1 MNLGEG
7 KKIVGFNI
15 DGFGKMYLAV
25 QQPVAVSGEETLLDD
40 AGGTEIVVMEV
51 EAGSPLEATMDRYV
65 DRDLRQIL
73 MKQSEARMQ
82 ETEEEPMS
90 AEDIGATVG
99 DLISQEVPKAE
110 KGGLFSRFFGLG

>member
-1 MNLGEG
+1 M
-7 KKIVGFNI
+7 
-15 DGFGKMYLAV
+15 D
-25 QQPVAVSGEETLLDD
+25 EET
-40 AGGTEIVVMEV
+40 GGTELVVMEV

-82 ETEEEPMS
+82 ETEEERMS
-90 AEDIGATVG
+90 PEDMGATVG
-99 DLISQEVPKAE
+99 ELAGQEVPKAE

>member
-15 DGFGKMYLAV
+15 DGLGKMYLAV
-25 QQPVAVSGEETLLDD
+25 QQPVAVSGEETLSDD

-65 DRDLRQIL
+65 DLDLRQIL
-73 MKQSEARMQ
+73 KNQSEARMQ
-82 ETEEEPMS
+82 ETEPERMS
-90 AEDIGATVG
+90 AGEMGATVG
-99 DLISQEVPKAE
+99 ELFDQDTTEYK